1 MTQPKKNGRILQ
13 CHLKCWRVFRKGT
26 ETVKEKAKNNY
37 LDWKCP
43 ICGKVLK
50 LKPYETKNRKTCG
63 SQECINKSR
72 SWEKGVKAATES
84 IHIENVKR
92 KEIIKKDIIEWVL
105 NNKII
110 VNECPYNRITNALSG
125 LQETVLDKYGLKDL
139 RSIFICFNVK
149 NKRELLD
156 ELKKISKEN
165 IC

>member
-1 MTQPKKNGRILQ
+1 M
-13 CHLKCWRVFRKGT
+13 
-26 ETVKEKAKNNY
+26 
-37 LDWKCP
+37 
-43 ICGKVLK
+43 
-50 LKPYETKNRKTCG
+50 
-63 SQECINKSR
+63 
-72 SWEKGVKAATES
+72 
-84 IHIENVKR
+84 KR